1 MYGKKVW
8 FFPDGDRPPMGDS
21 PLKGHESYVILNP
34 NAQDA
39 NIEITLYFEDSEP
52 VRGIRVTVGAERVK
66 CLQTHR
72 PEHFGEHVLPLTT
85 QYAAKVEI
93 LSRGWQDIWVIQNN
107 DE

>member
-39 NIEITLYFEDSEP
+39 NIEIRLF
-52 VRGIRVTVGAERVK
+52 
-66 CLQTHR
+66 
-72 PEHFGEHVLPLTT
+72 F
-85 QYAAKVEI
+85 
-93 LSRGWQDIWVIQNN
+93 
-107 DE
+107 

>member
-39 NIEITLYFEDSEP
+39 NIEITL
-52 VRGIRVTVGAERVK
+52 
-66 CLQTHR
+66 
-72 PEHFGEHVLPLTT
+72 
-85 QYAAKVEI
+85 
-93 LSRGWQDIWVIQNN
+93 
-107 DE
+107 